1 MNHDRFALRRLSRRV
16 NLQSLVFSLLRGV
29 FESTVQRLTEPH
41 LPVHVFFCM
50 EYVCQAHE
58 SLSNPWF
65 VENW

>member
-41 LPVHVFFCM
+41 LPVHFFLHGIC
-50 EYVCQAHE
+50 
-58 SLSNPWF
+58 LSSTRKL
-65 VENW
+65 V